1 MTLKELYEKGKEI
14 LLAENIPEAEID
26 AWYLLEHICKINR
39 TQYFIRQTDQV
50 SSDEENKYLEVI
62 GLRKTHMPYQYIT
75 GKQEFMGISFYVN
88 PSVLI
93 PRQDTEILVEEVIKK
108 LKDGMQV
115 LDMCTGSGCIII
127 SLMMQD
133 YVIDGTAVDVS
144 DDALQVAKENALIHN
159 KNIKFIRSDLFER
172 VEGTYDMIVSNPPY
186 ISAKEMTE
194 LMREVSEYEP
204 HLALFGKEDGLY
216 FYRKIIEDSKLY
228 LKDKGYLFFEIGY
241 NQAEDVKGYMESH
254 GFSEVTVVKDLAS
267 HNRVVFGHI

>member
-1 MTLKELYEKGKEI
+1 MTFKELYEKGKEI
-14 LLAENIPEAEID
+14 LHAENIPEAELD

-39 TQYFIRQTDQV
+39 TQYYIRQAEQV
-50 SSDEENKYLEVI
+50 SSDEENKYWEVI
-62 GLRKTHMPYQYIT
+62 GLRKNGMPYQYIT

-108 LKDGMQV
+108 LKDGIQV

-127 SLMMQD
+127 SLMMQEYD
-133 YVIDGTAVDVS
+133 IAGTAVDVS
-144 DDALQVAKENALIHN
+144 EDALQVAKENARIHN
-159 KNIKFIRSDLFER
+159 KNVNFIKSDLFEE
-172 VEGTYDMIVSNPPY
+172 VEGTYDIIVTNPPY
-186 ISAKEMTE
+186 ISAVEMTE

-204 HLALFGKEDGLY
+204 HLALYGQEDGLY

-241 NQAEDVKGYMESH
+241 RQAEDVKGYMESH
-254 GFSEVTVVKDLAS
+254 GFSEVTVVKDLAG